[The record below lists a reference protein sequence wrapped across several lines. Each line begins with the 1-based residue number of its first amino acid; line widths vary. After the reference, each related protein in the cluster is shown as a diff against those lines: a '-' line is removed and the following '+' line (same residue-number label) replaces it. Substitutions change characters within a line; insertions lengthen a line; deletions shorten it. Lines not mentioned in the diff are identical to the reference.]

1 MVDYPVE
8 NVIFMGGGIQA
19 LPDINF
25 VKLKVKRIV
34 LGSIEG
40 HSGNMFFRGLLDSH
54 PEILMMGYNYLN
66 ENLYFICIRL
76 AMERKENILPLLWS
90 LYNNESHYHGEDGWK
105 EPRIKKF
112 NQSMEELMT
121 DREIFTSQ
129 ELFNMIHIAYAKAWG
144 KDIKNI
150 SDMIIYWEPHDM
162 PREELEEYAVWLG
175 RTEIPGNI
183 IQVVR
188 DICKQRGS
196 ELRDI
201 LRFGWYSG
209 LTYGIYKYTWAYSD
223 YRKKEY
229 AGWERK
235 VVKFESLK
243 CNPQKELLDIC
254 NEWEIAWS
262 DTLLET
268 TKNGHKELYLDKI
281 TDFDLAPV
289 YRTYEEY
296 YSSFDRLRIMLI
308 NGPRQKKYGYPYVSS
323 MDFSR
328 RELQEMFQKDFRFE
342 KELRYEWN
350 DDRKKMKDRV
360 KEMINWNLWKV
371 RREEIMEEKHCYE
384 KNSIYH

>member
-1 MVDYPVE
+1 
-8 NVIFMGGGIQA
+8 
-19 LPDINF
+19 
-25 VKLKVKRIV
+25 
-34 LGSIEG
+34 
-40 HSGNMFFRGLLDSH
+40 
-54 PEILMMGYNYLN
+54 
-66 ENLYFICIRL
+66 
-76 AMERKENILPLLWS
+76 MERKENILPLLWS